1 MTTPV
6 LERVRAYRSR
16 KKTGAGLLLFV
27 PVSDE
32 IGTIEMLIAARLLA
46 EGNREDGTAIAAA
59 AGKLID
65 AVVKEA
71 NRSLDHDDC
80 SAHWTSFGKY

>member
-32 IGTIEMLIAARLLA
+32 IGTIEMLIVAGLLA
-46 EGNREDGTAIAAA
+46 ESNRENGTAVATA
-59 AGKLID
+59 AGKLLD
-65 AVVKEA
+65 AVVKDLE
-71 NRSLDHDDC
+71 LK
-80 SAHWTSFGKY
+80 T